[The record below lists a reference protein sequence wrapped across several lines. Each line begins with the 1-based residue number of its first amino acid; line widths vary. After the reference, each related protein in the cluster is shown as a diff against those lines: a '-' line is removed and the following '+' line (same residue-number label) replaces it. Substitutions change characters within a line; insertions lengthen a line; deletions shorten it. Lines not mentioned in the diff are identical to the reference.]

1 MVKVESGAGSARK
14 QGVSDDLM
22 PSRCGSTQKMAANVK
37 VVVRVRPMNAKELDR
52 CSRVVVD
59 VVDDKLLVFDPK
71 EEAQPF
77 FYQGVQQPNK
87 GYLKRGNKELKFV
100 FDHVCGQEACNSDVF
115 EIATK
120 DMLSSLMEGYN
131 CSVFVY
137 GATGA
142 GKTFTM
148 IGNCENP
155 GITYLTMEHLF
166 YTINSFENDRDFD
179 IGVSYLEV
187 SCINYVVSSRTCIID
202 L

>member
-1 MVKVESGAGSARK
+1 MEKVEKEPGTARK
-14 QGVSDDLM
+14 QGVDCAVV

-37 VVVRVRPMNAKELDR
+37 VVVRVRPTNQKESDR
-52 CSRVVVD
+52 HCRIVVD

-71 EEAQPF
+71 EEAPSF
-77 FYQGVQQPNK
+77 FYQGVQLPNK
-87 GYLKRGNKELKFV
+87 GYLNRGNKELKFV
-100 FDHVCGQEACNSDVF
+100 FDHICGQEACNSDVF

-120 DMLSSLMEGYN
+120 DMLGSLMEGYN
-131 CSVFVY
+131 CSVFAY

-148 IGNCENP
+148 IGNADSP

-166 YTINSFENDRDFD
+166 YTINSFENDREFD

-187 SCINYVVSSRTCIID
+187 SCSKY
-202 L
+202 